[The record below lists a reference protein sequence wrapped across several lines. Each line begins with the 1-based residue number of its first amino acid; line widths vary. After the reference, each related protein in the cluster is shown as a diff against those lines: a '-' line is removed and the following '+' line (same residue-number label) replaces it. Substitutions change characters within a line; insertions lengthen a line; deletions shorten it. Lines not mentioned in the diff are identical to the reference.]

1 MEETDPWYE
10 EKVSWI
16 EVIGIESKGK
26 LVALRSYSPI
36 FEFQIGT
43 RIMKYMGM
51 KNKGST
57 QKEEKNKGHE
67 CLILKNLRVLPVLKW
82 KNEGLAH
89 KCEKSGNCLKF

>member
-1 MEETDPWYE
+1 M
-10 EKVSWI
+10 
-16 EVIGIESKGK
+16 
-26 LVALRSYSPI
+26 ALRSYSPI

-67 CLILKNLRVLPVLKW
+67 CLILKNLRVLPVLVG
-82 KNEGLAH
+82 KNEGSKAFKIAKFTSIWSKIPNLAH
-89 KCEKSGNCLKF
+89 KSGN